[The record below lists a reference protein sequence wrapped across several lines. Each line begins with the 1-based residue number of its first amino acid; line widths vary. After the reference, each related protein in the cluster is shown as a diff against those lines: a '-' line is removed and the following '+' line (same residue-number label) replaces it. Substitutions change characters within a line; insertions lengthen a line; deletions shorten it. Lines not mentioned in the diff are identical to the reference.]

1 MDTIIQDKPNTT
13 VQMPCTLAIA
23 TVPSQPWSQPY
34 DCAKALSVGTIFP
47 NLHMPFFGG
56 GDADA
61 SVPCKLKEPAG
72 ARDKMLREIDEAG
85 FAVND
90 ITLYLDTHP
99 EDTEAIAYF
108 KQHLDKRNELL
119 KQFAAEFDP
128 LIMNDVSQGSNGNHW
143 TWADGPMPWEGG
155 TN

>member
-1 MDTIIQDKPNTT
+1 MDTIIQDNPNTT

-34 DCAKALSVGTIFP
+34 DCEKALCVGTIFP
-47 NLHMPFFGG
+47 NLHMPFYCG
-56 GDADA
+56 GDANPSD
-61 SVPCKLKEPAG
+61 PCKLKAPAD

-90 ITLYLDTHP
+90 ATLYLDTHP
-99 EDTEAIAYF
+99 EDTEAIAYL
-108 KQHLDKRNELL
+108 KQHLNKKNELL

-128 LIMNDVSQGSNGNHW
+128 LIINDTSQNDDKHW

>member
-1 MDTIIQDKPNTT
+1 MDTIMQNNPNTT

-23 TVPSQPWSQPY
+23 TVPPQPWSQPY

-47 NLHMPFFGG
+47 NLHMPFFCG
-56 GDADA
+56 GDADGQ
-61 SVPCKLKEPAG
+61 CKLKEPADL
-72 ARDKMLREIDEAG
+72 RCKMLREIDEAG
-85 FAVND
+85 FAVDD

-99 EDTEAIAYF
+99 EDTEAIEYF
-108 KQHLDKRNELL
+108 KQHLNKRNELQ
-119 KQFAAEFDP
+119 KQFAAEFEP
-128 LIMNDVSQGSNGNHW
+128 LSRNDADLNRNDKHW